1 MKGKSII
8 GIENVDYE
16 GKNGR
21 VKGVHLYIS
30 EPMVSPHVGSR
41 VSQEFIRDVNVSDFT
56 LGEIVTVT
64 YEKGYGNYFRATGV
78 IYK

>member
-1 MKGKSII
+1 MSKKSVV
-8 GIENVDYE
+8 GIEHVDYE
-16 GKNGR
+16 GKSGH
-21 VKGVHLYIS
+21 VQGVNLYIS
-30 EPMVSPHVGSR
+30 SELLPPSVGEK
-41 VSQEFIRDVNVSDFT
+41 VSQEFIRDAFVKDFK